1 MAATVAVRNKANELV
16 ADITA
21 RSFGAFKRQQ
31 PGKVALLLPIGDD
44 GEVILDTCKRVKL
57 LPGGRY
63 EARLLSM
70 VRTPP
75 EVANEL
81 CGCDVW
87 KEV

>member
-1 MAATVAVRNKANELV
+1 MATVSVRNKANEVV
-16 ADITA
+16 AEVTA

-31 PGKVALLLPIGDD
+31 PGRVALLLPLGDD
-44 GEVILDTCKRVKL
+44 REVIIGTCKRVKQ
-57 LPGGRY
+57 LPPGSY

-70 VRTPP
+70 VAIPS

-81 CGCDVW
+81 RGHDVW